1 MILSASR
8 EFDRNRNPLI
18 VDRLSDNVE
27 LPKVCFEKQMFNIES
42 ILLFSY
48 FENYLMYK
56 KKQRKDHFNY
66 RIV

>member
-27 LPKVCFEKQMFNIES
+27 LPKVCLSKKNWENIDL
-42 ILLFSY
+42 IY
-48 FENYLMYK
+48 F
-56 KKQRKDHFNY
+56 
-66 RIV
+66 

>member
-27 LPKVCFEKQMFNIES
+27 LPKVCISKSEDKFSEHEIHLMF
-42 ILLFSY
+42 
-48 FENYLMYK
+48 
-56 KKQRKDHFNY
+56 
-66 RIV
+66 

>member
-27 LPKVCFEKQMFNIES
+27 LPKVCFFFEKKMMKRELI
-42 ILLFSY
+42 
-48 FENYLMYK
+48 
-56 KKQRKDHFNY
+56 
-66 RIV
+66 